1 MLRIAVTGGIG
12 SGKTAVTD
20 YLESKGYPVID
31 ADRISRAMT
40 ASGGKAIPEIRKL
53 FGDEFIKKDGSMDR
67 DKMRSLVYNDE
78 VAMKKLEECTTKVVI
93 RDIDELLSK
102 LEAENEPVVFIAA
115 PLLFEQGGSSDDYD
129 AVWLVVADE
138 EIKINRI
145 FLRDSLDKD
154 SVSAIMERQL
164 SDGEKSKLSTDI
176 LENND
181 SLESLYERV
190 DNLLL
195 RYLKKIKY

>member
-40 ASGGKAIPEIRKL
+40 ASGGKAIPEIRRL

-78 VAMKKLEECTTKVVI
+78 VAMKKLEGCTTKVVI
-93 RDIDELLSK
+93 RDIDELLGK

-164 SDGEKSKLSTDI
+164 SDGEKAKLSTDI

-195 RYLKKIKY
+195 RYLKKIK

>member
-31 ADRISRAMT
+31 ADKISRAMT
-40 ASGGKAIPEIRKL
+40 ASGGKAIPEIRRL

-93 RDIDELLSK
+93 RDIDELLGK

-195 RYLKKIKY
+195 RYLKKIK

>member
-40 ASGGKAIPEIRKL
+40 ASGGKAIPEIRRL

-67 DKMRSLVYNDE
+67 DKMRSLVYNNE

-93 RDIDELLSK
+93 RDIDDLLGK

-115 PLLFEQGGSSDDYD
+115 PLLFEQGGSSDNYD

-195 RYLKKIKY
+195 RYLKKIK

>member
-40 ASGGKAIPEIRKL
+40 ASGGKAIPEIRRL

-93 RDIDELLSK
+93 RDIDELLGK

-164 SDGEKSKLSTDI
+164 SDGEKTKLSTDI

-190 DNLLL
+190 DDLLL
-195 RYLKKIKY
+195 RYLKKTK

>member
-40 ASGGKAIPEIRKL
+40 ASGGKAIPEIRRL

-67 DKMRSLVYNDE
+67 DKMRSLVYNNE

-93 RDIDELLSK
+93 RDINELLDK
-102 LEAENEPVVFIAA
+102 LEAKNEPIVFIAA

-164 SDGEKSKLSTDI
+164 SDGEKTKLSTDI

-181 SLESLYERV
+181 SLESLYDRV
-190 DNLLL
+190 DDLLL
-195 RYLKKIKY
+195 RYLKKTK

>member
-40 ASGGKAIPEIRKL
+40 ASGGKAIPEIRRL

-93 RDIDELLSK
+93 RDIDELLGK

-164 SDGEKSKLSTDI
+164 SDGEKTKLSTDI

-181 SLESLYERV
+181 SLESLYDRV
-190 DNLLL
+190 DDLLL
-195 RYLKKIKY
+195 RYLKKTK

>member
-40 ASGGKAIPEIRKL
+40 ASGGKAIPEIRRL

-67 DKMRSLVYNDE
+67 DKMRSLVYNNE

-93 RDIDELLSK
+93 RDIDDLLGK

-195 RYLKKIKY
+195 RYLKKIK

>member
-31 ADRISRAMT
+31 ADGISRAMT
-40 ASGGKAIPEIRKL
+40 ASGGKAIPEIRRL

-93 RDIDELLSK
+93 RDIDELLGK

-195 RYLKKIKY
+195 RYLKKIK

>member
-40 ASGGKAIPEIRKL
+40 ASGGKAIPEIRRL

-93 RDIDELLSK
+93 RDIDELLGK

-164 SDGEKSKLSTDI
+164 SDGEKTKLSTDI

-181 SLESLYERV
+181 SLESLYDRV
-190 DNLLL
+190 DDLLL
-195 RYLKKIKY
+195 RYLRKIK

>member
-40 ASGGKAIPEIRKL
+40 ASGGKAIPEIRRL

-93 RDIDELLSK
+93 RDIDELLGK

-195 RYLKKIKY
+195 RYLKKIK

>member
-40 ASGGKAIPEIRKL
+40 ASGGKAIPEIRRL

-67 DKMRSLVYNDE
+67 DKMRSLVYNSE

-93 RDIDELLSK
+93 RDIDELLGK

-164 SDGEKSKLSTDI
+164 SDGEKTKLSTDI

-181 SLESLYERV
+181 SLESLYDRV
-190 DNLLL
+190 DDLLL
-195 RYLKKIKY
+195 RYLRKIK

>member
-40 ASGGKAIPEIRKL
+40 ASGGKAIPEIRRL
-53 FGDEFIKKDGSMDR
+53 FGDEFIKKDGSMNR

-93 RDIDELLSK
+93 RDIDELLDK

-138 EIKINRI
+138 EIKTNRI

-164 SDGEKSKLSTDI
+164 SDGEKTKLSTDI

-190 DNLLL
+190 DDLLL
-195 RYLKKIKY
+195 RYLKKIR

>member
-40 ASGGKAIPEIRKL
+40 ASGGKAIPEIRRL

-93 RDIDELLSK
+93 RDIDELLGK

-154 SVSAIMERQL
+154 SVSAIIERQL
-164 SDGEKSKLSTDI
+164 SDGEKTKLSTDI

-181 SLESLYERV
+181 SLESLYDRV
-190 DNLLL
+190 DDLLL
-195 RYLKKIKY
+195 RYLKKTK

>member
-40 ASGGKAIPEIRKL
+40 ASGGKAIPEIRRL

-93 RDIDELLSK
+93 RDIDELLGK

-145 FLRDSLDKD
+145 FLRDSLDID

-164 SDGEKSKLSTDI
+164 SDGEKTKLSTDI

-181 SLESLYERV
+181 SLESLYDRV
-190 DNLLL
+190 DDLLL
-195 RYLKKIKY
+195 RYLKKTK

>member
-40 ASGGKAIPEIRKL
+40 ASGGKAIPEIRRL

-93 RDIDELLSK
+93 RDIDELLGK
-102 LEAENEPVVFIAA
+102 LEAEDEPVVFIAA

-138 EIKINRI
+138 EIKRNRI
-145 FLRDSLDKD
+145 YLRDLLDKD

-164 SDGEKSKLSTDI
+164 SDGQKTKLSTDI

-190 DNLLL
+190 DDLLL
-195 RYLKKIKY
+195 RYLKKIK

>member
-40 ASGGKAIPEIRKL
+40 ASGGKAIPEIRRL

-78 VAMKKLEECTTKVVI
+78 IAMKKLEECTTKVVI
-93 RDIDELLSK
+93 RDIDELLGK

-164 SDGEKSKLSTDI
+164 SDGEKTKLSTDI

-181 SLESLYERV
+181 SLESLYDRV
-190 DNLLL
+190 DDLLL
-195 RYLKKIKY
+195 RYLRKIK

>member
-40 ASGGKAIPEIRKL
+40 ASGGKAIPEIRRL

-93 RDIDELLSK
+93 RDIDDLLGK

-154 SVSAIMERQL
+154 SASAIMERQL

-195 RYLKKIKY
+195 RYLKKIK

>member
-40 ASGGKAIPEIRKL
+40 ASGGKAIPEIRRL

-67 DKMRSLVYNDE
+67 DKMRSLVYNNE

-93 RDIDELLSK
+93 RDINELLDK
-102 LEAENEPVVFIAA
+102 LEAENEPIVFIAA

-164 SDGEKSKLSTDI
+164 SDGEKTKLSTDI

-181 SLESLYERV
+181 SLESLYDRV
-190 DNLLL
+190 DDLLL
-195 RYLKKIKY
+195 RYLEKTK

>member
-40 ASGGKAIPEIRKL
+40 ASGGKAIPEIRRL

-67 DKMRSLVYNDE
+67 DKMRSLVYNNE

-93 RDIDELLSK
+93 RDIDDLLGK

-154 SVSAIMERQL
+154 SASAIMESQL

-195 RYLKKIKY
+195 RYLKKIK

>member
-40 ASGGKAIPEIRKL
+40 ASGGKAIPEIRRL

-93 RDIDELLSK
+93 RDIDELLGK

-145 FLRDSLDKD
+145 FLRDSLDID

-164 SDGEKSKLSTDI
+164 SDGEKTKLSTDI

-181 SLESLYERV
+181 SLESLYDRV
-190 DNLLL
+190 DDLLL
-195 RYLKKIKY
+195 RYLKKIK